1 MSLIKCE
8 VSLTLTWSEN
18 FALTDITP
26 QTARAAQGD
35 NPARLEINPLKR
47 TSVRYSGDAYSFHC
61 GMHAIVTMW

>member
-26 QTARAAQGD
+26 QRARAAQGD
-35 NPARLEINPLKR
+35 NPARLGINPLKR
-47 TSVRYSGDAYSFHC
+47 ISVVYSGDAYSFHC
-61 GMHAIVTMW
+61 GMHAIVIMG